1 MTAAVFTLLGILLVM
16 HEALRTRRATFDFLC
31 FFNVSFLIYF
41 VLAPLHL
48 LLGGASFA
56 GLPNIYQD
64 YFEDQ
69 QRSRALLLS
78 SSLIIAAAYALVLL
92 GFHRLQGTSGA
103 RLRIEEFEPR
113 RLAAAIGICG
123 VVGALALALYSVQF
137 PDWKSAFMKAVLIRS
152 GVEKT
157 EGSLVFLR
165 NLAPLLAATSILVF
179 ASWLDRTREVNS
191 GRLGLL
197 LALMIAFGM
206 LAVLAQGSRRAWL
219 IYALEFYFVAANYR
233 KRTYIAWGTVL
244 IVVAL
249 ALIILGDLLALALAT
264 GAGRATELDATSM
277 FGDAGVLYAAVWRD
291 FTLPY
296 LESLAV
302 IDRYEAM
309 PRLFLDL
316 PYAFAQLI
324 PERLLPLELPP
335 PLSAET
341 TILITGIPVS
351 QIAEV
356 PPALIGFFW
365 MSGYLPGIL
374 IGSLAYGWLGRVAEG
389 FLVDAARR
397 QAAVMV
403 LFTWCGFAWAY
414 FMREGVP
421 YMLLT
426 ERFHW
431 FVAASFLLA
440 LATIRIEGSR
450 DARCEFASRAGSW

>member
-1 MTAAVFTLLGILLVM
+1 
-16 HEALRTRRATFDFLC
+16 
-31 FFNVSFLIYF
+31 
-41 VLAPLHL
+41 
-48 LLGGASFA
+48 
-56 GLPNIYQD
+56 
-64 YFEDQ
+64 
-69 QRSRALLLS
+69 
-78 SSLIIAAAYALVLL
+78 
-92 GFHRLQGTSGA
+92 
-103 RLRIEEFEPR
+103 
-113 RLAAAIGICG
+113 
-123 VVGALALALYSVQF
+123 
-137 PDWKSAFMKAVLIRS
+137 
-152 GVEKT
+152 
-157 EGSLVFLR
+157 
-165 NLAPLLAATSILVF
+165 VF
-179 ASWLDRTREVNS
+179 AVWLDRTRGAGP

-197 LALMIAFGM
+197 LAVMIAFGA

-233 KRTYIAWGTVL
+233 GKTYLAWGTVL
-244 IVVAL
+244 LVVAL

-264 GAGRATELDATSM
+264 GGVRAAG
-277 FGDAGVLYAAVWRD
+277 FGTASTLGDTGVLYAAVWRD

-302 IDRYEAM
+302 IDRYEGM

-365 MSGYLPGIL
+365 MSGYLPGVL
-374 IGSLAYGWLGRVAEG
+374 IGSLAYGWLGRVAED
-389 FLVDAARR
+389 FLADAARR

-403 LFTWCGFAWAY
+403 LFTWCGFGWAY

-431 FVAASFLLA
+431 FVAACILFA
-440 LATIRIEGSR
+440 LSTVRIDASR
-450 DARCEFASRAGSW
+450 DPRGEVMSRAGSS